1 LTRTSSERTPCSF
14 AAVPAACAA
23 VCAANGVPLREPL
36 NPCTPA
42 DDQESTFPFGSVIV
56 TIVLLNDAWMFAT
69 PWGMF
74 FRSFLPPFFPGA
86 FAALAMR
93 QPHHSLALLP
103 GRFLLA
109 GDRSTRP
116 ATGPRVGVRA
126 LPPAGEVASM
136 AHPAVRA
143 DLDQPLDVEPDALAQ

>member
-1 LTRTSSERTPCSF
+1 
-14 AAVPAACAA
+14 
-23 VCAANGVPLREPL
+23 
-36 NPCTPA
+36 
-42 DDQESTFPFGSVIV
+42 
-56 TIVLLNDAWMFAT
+56 
-69 PWGMF
+69 
-74 FRSFLPPFFPGA
+74 GA

-143 DLDQPLDVEPDALAQ
+143 DLDQPLDVEPDALAQVPFDAPFRVDHTRDAQDLVFREVFHAHARFDVRLRDDRQRA